1 MHFYLLFSLVVW
13 RGATYS
19 RTSAFCAGTLAL
31 SAAADVIGG
40 PVGSVLTTVVMPQY
54 MPFFVAG
61 IAFFLMHR
69 YGQRPLLW
77 VYVAAGFVLGV
88 PTVLHTLNGSNS
100 HLHRTI
106 PQWPTVLILAGFFA
120 LIGLVALG
128 RLRADWKW
136 LGVAGAMTYPLY
148 LVHEF
153 IGWDILKALD
163 ATVPGPE
170 LFAGTVALML
180 TLAWLI
186 HRFVERPVAARVRA
200 LLKRIMRVRQAE
212 ADTKSIMSVRR
223 GPVSS
228 IVTGAPVASSTERI
242 SSASRG
248 VIAVVER
255 EPRVVGS

>member
-1 MHFYLLFSLVVW
+1 V
-13 RGATYS
+13 T
-19 RTSAFCAGTLAL
+19 
-31 SAAADVIGG
+31 
-40 PVGSVLTTVVMPQY
+40 GSSILTTVAMPQY

-77 VYVAAGFVLGV
+77 LYVAAGFVMGI
-88 PTVLHTLNGSNS
+88 PTVLRTLGGSNS
-100 HLHRTI
+100 HLHQQI
-106 PQWPTVLILAGFFA
+106 PQWPAVLILAAFFA
-120 LIGLVALG
+120 LVGLVALG

-163 ATVPGPE
+163 AYVPGPV

-180 TLAWLI
+180 ALAWAI
-186 HRFVERPVAARVRA
+186 HHYVERPVAARIRA
-200 LLKRIMRVRQAE
+200 LVKSLTRVRQTE
-212 ADTKSIMSVRR
+212 ADSKSIMSVNR

-228 IVTGAPVASSTERI
+228 IVTGAPVASSTDRM

-248 VIAVVER
+248 VIAVAER
-255 EPRVVGS
+255 EPRVAGS